1 MTTPGGRF
9 AAANK
14 MDPLEEIHQIRERVS
29 VLNQQMIDVK
39 AGIEKLVT
47 RPEFDPIK
55 LLVYGLCGCV
65 LTGFIA
71 AIMSK
76 VVIK

>member
-1 MTTPGGRF
+1 MTSPEGRDQLT
-9 AAANK
+9 NK
-14 MDPLEEIHQIRERVS
+14 IDPSGEIHLIRERVS
-29 VLNQQMIDVK
+29 VLSQQMIDVK

-47 RPEFDPIK
+47 RPEFDPVK

-71 AIMSK
+71 AVMPKILK
-76 VVIK
+76 

>member
-1 MTTPGGRF
+1 MNPQGGRNSPS
-9 AAANK
+9 NK
-14 MDPLEEIHQIRERVS
+14 VDPSDEIHLIRERVS
-29 VLNQQMIDVK
+29 VLSQQMIDIK

-47 RPEFDPIK
+47 RPEFDPVK

-71 AIMSK
+71 AVMPRLLK
-76 VVIK
+76 